1 MGKASEY
8 KLIADSFRKLAAG
21 EREPLSREQFL
32 NFANDYD
39 FLAATDEKIES
50 DKALLP

>member
-8 KLIADSFRKLAAG
+8 KLIADSF
-21 EREPLSREQFL
+21 REQFL